1 MYTIDPLSGYVVA
14 VIDGVSILFEDL
26 DAYYDYI
33 DSDPQK
39 QGGLYRPPVTSCF
52 YSIAQQH
59 SFVKYENY

>member
-39 QGGLYRPPVTSCF
+39 QGGLYRPPVTSYF
-52 YSIAQQH
+52 YSIAQ
-59 SFVKYENY
+59 